1 MTDSATNEVS
11 GATDCSLSS
20 LRKTRLSIAWLDE
33 ILPRTTGDDEKLEW
47 AVRCLAVRMEPGQTS
62 VTVWDT
68 CEYCKRDNYIRRL
81 NTRGDVFDFCA
92 AFDLPCDISDVHVPL
107 SVENTCD
114 LGY

>member
-33 ILPRTTGDDEKLEW
+33 VLPRTTGDDKLEW
-47 AVRCLAVRMEPGQTS
+47 TVRCMAIRMEPGQTS
-62 VTVWDT
+62 VTVWDA
-68 CEYCKRDNYIRRL
+68 CEYCKSDNYIRRL
-81 NTRGDVFDFCA
+81 HTRGEVFDFCA
-92 AFDLPCDISDVHVPL
+92 AFDLPCDVSDVLVPL

-114 LGY
+114 VGY